1 MNNKIHEKKH
11 SDLSKSIK
19 SEKKG
24 KLTINTTEIQIVR
37 DYYEQLYA
45 PPPNAQPKKMD
56 KFLEIDDLTRL
67 NQEEIENMYRS
78 ITSNDYE
85 SVIKPNI

>member
-1 MNNKIHEKKH
+1 MNNKIHEEKH

-19 SEKKG
+19 LEKKG

-45 PPPNAQPKKMD
+45 PPQMHNLKKW
-56 KFLEIDDLTRL
+56 I
-67 NQEEIENMYRS
+67 NS
-78 ITSNDYE
+78 
-85 SVIKPNI
+85 